1 MILALLRFP
10 CRLDCPRVRFSLSE
24 AMDAA
29 EDIGVGEALSRG
41 RVGDEERRV
50 LLTSVEAERVFSRAI
65 VPASQVAQHRC
76 LVG

>member
-10 CRLDCPRVRFSLSE
+10 CRPGCPPVRFSLSE
-24 AMDAA
+24 AIDAA

-41 RVGDEERRV
+41 RVGDVKSRV

-65 VPASQVAQHRC
+65 LPALQVAQHGC
-76 LVG
+76 LVE